1 MSLTLQILTEI
12 KKSASPEQ
20 AEKSARFFK
29 LGKGEYGEH
38 DVFLGLSLPSIRQI
52 VKKYKKTAKL
62 KDIEELIKSPF
73 HEVRSTAVLLAVELF
88 SKSQNTEERQKIVE
102 FYLCHLN
109 YINNW
114 DLIDISVH
122 KILGIYCCEQ
132 NDYQILYNLAATDH
146 LWSKRAAIVANWHII
161 KQGNFEPIKKITLNL
176 YKDKEDLIHKA
187 LGWMLREMGKK
198 DLHELLNFLD
208 NYASKLPRTTLRYA
222 IERLSPE
229 ERKHYLL
236 LPNNI

>member
-1 MSLTLQILTEI
+1 MNISQQIIHEI
-12 KKSASPEQ
+12 QTSSSPEQ

-38 DVFLGLSLPSIRQI
+38 DIFLGLSLPDIRQI
-52 VKKYKKTAKL
+52 VKKYKKTVEL
-62 KDIEELIKSPF
+62 NDLQELITCPF

-88 SKSQNTEERQKIVE
+88 AKSKSDEERQKIVE
-102 FYLCHLN
+102 FYLHHLN

-122 KILGIYCCEQ
+122 KILGVYCCEQ
-132 NDYQILYNLAATDH
+132 NDYQILYNLANTDH

-161 KQGNFEPIKKITLNL
+161 KQGQFEPIKKITLSL
-176 YKDKEDLIHKA
+176 CKDKEDLIHKA

-198 DLHELLNFLD
+198 NLQELLNFL
-208 NYASKLPRTTLRYA
+208 NSYAPELPRTTLRYA
-222 IERLSPE
+222 IERLSLKQ
-229 ERKHYLL
+229 RRHYLL
-236 LPNNI
+236 S

>member
-1 MSLTLQILTEI
+1 MTAQKILCEI

-38 DVFLGLSLPSIRQI
+38 DIFLGLSLPSIRQI
-52 VKKYKKTAKL
+52 VKKYKKTVELNDL
-62 KDIEELIKSPF
+62 KELITYPF

-88 SKSQNTEERQKIVE
+88 AKNKNEEERQKIVE
-102 FYLCHLN
+102 FYLYHLN

-122 KILGIYCCEQ
+122 KILGIYCQEQ
-132 NDYQILYNLAATDH
+132 NDYQILYNLANTDH

-161 KQGNFEPIKKITLNL
+161 KQGNFEPIKKITLTL
-176 YKDKEDLIHKA
+176 CKDKEDLIHKA

-198 DLHELLNFLD
+198 DLRELLNFLD
-208 NYASKLPRTTLRYA
+208 NYASELPRTTLRYA

-229 ERKHYLL
+229 QRKHYLSTSK
-236 LPNNI
+236 NI

>member
-1 MSLTLQILTEI
+1 MNISQQIINEI
-12 KKSASPEQ
+12 KNSSSPEQ

-52 VKKYKKTAKL
+52 VKKYKKTVKL

-88 SKSQNTEERQKIVE
+88 AQSKSAEERQNIVE

-132 NDYQILYNLAATDH
+132 NDYQILYNLANTDH

-161 KQGNFEPIKKITLNL
+161 KQGNFEPIKKITLTL
-176 YKDKEDLIHKA
+176 CKDKADLIHKA

-198 DLHELLNFLD
+198 DLQELLNFL
-208 NYASKLPRTTLRYA
+208 NSYASELPRTTLRYA

-229 ERKHYLL
+229 QRKHYLMYK
-236 LPNNI
+236 